1 MAVVRNLRTPILLRI
16 LWHSDAL
23 FAVFLALLVSG
34 ATIIVM
40 MCLLM
45 LADFTENWRG
55 DAFGQIVLQRAG
67 IGQTNKSEFMSDW
80 NINLRR
86 SPDLPGKTR

>member
-1 MAVVRNLRTPILLRI
+1 MAVVRNFRTPILLRI
-16 LWHSDAL
+16 LWRSDAL
-23 FAVFLALLVSG
+23 FAVFLAVLVSA
-34 ATIIVM
+34 ATIIAM

-45 LADFTENWRG
+45 LADLMENWLG

-67 IGQTNKSEFMSDW
+67 IGQTNKSEFMSDR

-86 SPDLPGKTR
+86 FPDLPGKAR

>member
-1 MAVVRNLRTPILLRI
+1 MTVVKNLRTPTLLRT
-16 LWHSDAL
+16 LWRSDSL

-45 LADFTENWRG
+45 LADLTEIG
-55 DAFGQIVLQRAG
+55 TGAAFGQIVLQRAE
-67 IGQTNKSEFMSDW
+67 IGQTNKSEFTYDW

-86 SPDLPGKTR
+86 FPDLSGATR

>member
-1 MAVVRNLRTPILLRI
+1 MAVVRNLRTPIVLRI
-16 LWHSDAL
+16 FWRSDAL

-34 ATIIVM
+34 ATIIAM

-45 LADFTENWRG
+45 RADLTENWREV
-55 DAFGQIVLQRAG
+55 AFGQIVLQRAE

-80 NINLRR
+80 NVNLRQF
-86 SPDLPGKTR
+86 PDLPSKTR

>member
-1 MAVVRNLRTPILLRI
+1 MAVIRNLRTPIPLRI
-16 LWHSDAL
+16 LWRSDAL
-23 FAVFLALLVSG
+23 FAVFLALLVYG

-45 LADFTENWRG
+45 LADLTENWRG
-55 DAFGQIVLQRAG
+55 GAFGQIVLQRAE

-80 NINLRR
+80 NINLPARQSTMMLRR
-86 SPDLPGKTR
+86 

>member
-1 MAVVRNLRTPILLRI
+1 MIARVTPIRGSLQWQWR
-16 LWHSDAL
+16 SDAL

-45 LADFTENWRG
+45 LADLTENWRG
-55 DAFGQIVLQRAG
+55 GAFGQIVLQRAE

-80 NINLRR
+80 NINLPARQSTMMLRR
-86 SPDLPGKTR
+86 

>member
-1 MAVVRNLRTPILLRI
+1 MAVVMNLRTPVLLRI
-16 LWHSDAL
+16 LWRSDSL

-45 LADFTENWRG
+45 LADLTENWRA
-55 DAFGQIVLQRAG
+55 DAFGQILLQRAD
-67 IGQTNKSEFMSDW
+67 IGQTNKSQSMSDW
-80 NINLRR
+80 NVNLRR
-86 SPDLPGKTR
+86 TR